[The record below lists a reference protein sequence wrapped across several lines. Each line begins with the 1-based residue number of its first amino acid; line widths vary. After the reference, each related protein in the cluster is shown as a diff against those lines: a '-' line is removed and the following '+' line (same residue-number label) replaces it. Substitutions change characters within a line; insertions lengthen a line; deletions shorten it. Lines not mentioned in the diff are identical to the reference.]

1 MGKPVVGKPAVSK
14 PVVSTTLPAVS
25 SADPSS
31 GDPYLPHSGDDAYDV
46 RHYDLTL
53 TYGVDSNRLTGRARL
68 DCQTARPLSRFTLD
82 LAGLSASRV
91 TVDGRRPRRFAQ
103 RGRRLHV
110 WSEGNLDGPFTVDVT
125 YGGNPSPVRG
135 PWGDV
140 GWEELTEGVLVAGQP
155 DGAASWYPVNDR
167 PSTKASYRITLT
179 TDSPYVVLANGTMTS
194 RRAGAGRTTWVYDG
208 PEPMASYLATV
219 QIGRYAITELPAVP
233 ADMGSSRKRSS
244 PDSAP
249 VLAPSSLDPHG
260 VGRQTV
266 AAPVR
271 LQSRVNADFARHP
284 ELMAKF
290 VELFGPYPFEH
301 YRIVVTDDPLEIPL
315 EAQGMSIFG
324 SNHVD
329 GRGGYDRLIAHE
341 LAHQWF
347 GNSVTL
353 RTWRDIWLHEGFAC
367 YAEWLWSQ
375 ASGGTSVQRLA
386 ARYHARLA
394 ALPQDLV
401 LADPGSERM
410 FDDRVYKRG
419 ALTLHALRRLVGDD
433 AFFDLLRAWTS
444 TYRHGNAGTEDF
456 VALAASR
463 SSRSLPPKSLDALFD
478 AWLHRPELPPLPAAR
493 R

>member
-1 MGKPVVGKPAVSK
+1 MGKPLSK
-14 PVVSTTLPAVS
+14 PVVSKSLPAVS
-25 SADPSS
+25 SADPTS
-31 GDPYLPHSGDDAYDV
+31 GDPYLPGSGDDSYDV

-53 TYGVDSNRLTGRARL
+53 TYGVSSNRLTGRARL
-68 DCQTARPLSRFTLD
+68 DCQTVRPLTRFTLD
-82 LAGLSASRV
+82 LAGLSASKV
-91 TVDGRRPRRFAQ
+91 SLDGRRPRRFAQ

-110 WSEGNLDGPFTVDVT
+110 WSEEVLDGPFTVDVT

-167 PSTKASYRITLT
+167 PSTKASYRIALT

-194 RRAGAGRTTWVYDG
+194 RRAGAGRTTWVYDE

-219 QIGRYAITELPAVP
+219 QIGRYAITEL
-233 ADMGSSRKRSS
+233 SIS
-244 PDSAP
+244 PI
-249 VLAPSSLDPHG
+249 
-260 VGRQTV
+260 RQTV

-271 LQSRVNADFARHP
+271 LQSRVNADFSRHP
-284 ELMAKF
+284 ELMATF

-394 ALPQDLV
+394 TSPQDLV
-401 LADPGSERM
+401 LADPRPERM

-419 ALTLHALRRLVGDD
+419 ALALHALRCLVDDD
-433 AFFDLLRAWTS
+433 AFFGLLRAWTS

-456 VALAASR
+456 AALAQSSASAVER
-463 SSRSLPPKSLDALFD
+463 ASLDALFD
-478 AWLHRPELPPLPAAR
+478 AWLHRPELPPLPVAR

>member
-1 MGKPVVGKPAVSK
+1 MGKPVVSK
-14 PVVSTTLPAVS
+14 PVVSKSLPAVS
-25 SADPSS
+25 SADPTS
-31 GDPYLPHSGDDAYDV
+31 GDSYLPGSGDNSYDV

-53 TYGVDSNRLTGRARL
+53 TYAVSSNRLTGRARL
-68 DCQTARPLSRFTLD
+68 DCETVRPLDRFTLD
-82 LAGLSASRV
+82 LAGLSASKV

-110 WSEGNLDGPFTVDVT
+110 WSEGVLDGPFTVDVT
-125 YGGNPSPVRG
+125 YAGNPAPVRG

-179 TDSPYVVLANGTMTS
+179 TDSPYVVLANGTMVS
-194 RRAGAGRTTWVYDG
+194 RRAGAGRTTWVYDQ

-219 QIGRYAITELPAVP
+219 QIGRYAITELT
-233 ADMGSSRKRSS
+233 SS
-244 PDSAP
+244 PVTQS
-249 VLAPSSLDPHG
+249 
-260 VGRQTV
+260 V

-271 LQSRVNADFARHP
+271 LQARVNADFARHS
-284 ELMAKF
+284 ELMATF

-347 GNSVTL
+347 GNSVTV

-394 ALPQDLV
+394 TSPQDLV
-401 LADPGSERM
+401 LADPGPERM

-419 ALTLHALRRLVGDD
+419 ALTLHALRCLVGDD

-444 TYRHGNAGTEDF
+444 TYRHSNAGTEDF
-456 VALAASR
+456 VALAQSSASAA
-463 SSRSLPPKSLDALFD
+463 PQAALDALFD
-478 AWLHRPELPPLPAAR
+478 AWLHHPQLPSLPAAR